1 MWVDGD
7 SEDRPASVTACSD
20 IALDAKRRDFTV
32 NAIYYDIKEDKV
44 VDILGGIGDIRSKTI
59 RTTRSPGEVFSEDGL
74 RLMRL
79 ARFAALLG
87 FIPTEEVISAA
98 KLYSPLI
105 NDISVER
112 IRDELDKILVCDTFY
127 GVKDAHVTGLNIL
140 LETDVLPKILP
151 ELTLGI
157 GMPQRQ
163 DYHAYDVFT
172 HILMTVRAADPSV
185 RLAALF
191 HDVAKPI
198 LKIQTG
204 RYHGHDVVGGK
215 MTREILFKY
224 RYPTAVIEETARL
237 VENHMFNLDNNVK
250 DSTLRRF
257 LLKNAD
263 IIDKLILLKIA
274 DMIGSGRDKTLDYSS
289 VDRIKNTFLQ
299 MKSENVPFS
308 VSELLV
314 DGNDLKQIP
323 ELPENKRG
331 EALNALLQERVLAD
345 SPLTTK
351 EKQLQFIVN
360 YARR

>member
-1 MWVDGD
+1 M
-7 SEDRPASVTACSD
+7 
-20 IALDAKRRDFTV
+20 
-32 NAIYYDIKEDKV
+32 
-44 VDILGGIGDIRSKTI
+44 DILGGIGDIRSKTI